1 MRRLHALHLKGGD
14 STAQDRKQRKGL
26 PLGTGRAWSIWAA
39 LCRTEAR
46 WELGVRALGVQP
58 PSHVILL
65 GPLNRAS
72 ELPEDRHHRLR
83 GRPVN
88 PLRTQE
94 GRASSLSSP
103 PQPPNEVGPDL
114 WTCSSQVAKK
124 VWASYVFSM
133 CHLSTPLLKFSS
145 QRVFLVTSSLHHI
158 P

>member
-1 MRRLHALHLKGGD
+1 MTLLPRTGSRGRGFLWGQEGLGASGLHSA
-14 STAQDRKQRKGL
+14 GL
-26 PLGTGRAWSIWAA
+26 
-39 LCRTEAR
+39 EAR

-114 WTCSSQVAKK
+114 WTCSSQAAKK
-124 VWASYVFSM
+124 VWVSLCFLNVPFEHPTPEILLSEGVPS
-133 CHLSTPLLKFSS
+133 HLLLTPHPLICSGSS
-145 QRVFLVTSSLHHI
+145 
-158 P
+158 

>member
-1 MRRLHALHLKGGD
+1 MLWGQEGLGASGLHSAG
-14 STAQDRKQRKGL
+14 
-26 PLGTGRAWSIWAA
+26 
-39 LCRTEAR
+39 CEAR
-46 WELGVRALGVQP
+46 WELRVRALGVQP
-58 PSHVILL
+58 PSHVILP

-72 ELPEDRHHRLR
+72 ELPEDRYHRLR

-94 GRASSLSSP
+94 GKASSPSSP
-103 PQPPNEVGPDL
+103 AQPPNEVGPDL

-124 VWASYVFSM
+124 VWVSYVFSM
-133 CHLSTPLLKFSS
+133 CHLSAPLLKFSS